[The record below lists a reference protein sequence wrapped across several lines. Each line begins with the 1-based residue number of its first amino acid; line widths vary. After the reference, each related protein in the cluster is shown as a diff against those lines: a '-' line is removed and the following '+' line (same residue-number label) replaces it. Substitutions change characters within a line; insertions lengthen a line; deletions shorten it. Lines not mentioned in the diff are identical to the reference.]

1 MEAPIEDIVE
11 KNEVVD
17 EGEKKEISS
26 LKEED
31 YEDEK
36 NEGSSD
42 DRI

>member
-17 EGEKKEISS
+17 EEEKKEISS

-36 NEGSSD
+36 NERSID
-42 DRI
+42 ERI